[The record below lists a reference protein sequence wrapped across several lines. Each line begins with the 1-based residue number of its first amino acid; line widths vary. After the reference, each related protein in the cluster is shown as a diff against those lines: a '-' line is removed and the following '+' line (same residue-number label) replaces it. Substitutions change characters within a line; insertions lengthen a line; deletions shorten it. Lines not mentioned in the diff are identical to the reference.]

1 MTLPCR
7 YAVRL
12 LNRCWSCLS
21 TSGAKRPE
29 FKTSFD
35 APYYAMTA
43 GHMDGTGLFPDS
55 DRNPALMPQA
65 WFLLRVEQARAI
77 AVGLN

>member
-1 MTLPCR
+1 
-7 YAVRL
+7 
-12 LNRCWSCLS
+12 
-21 TSGAKRPE
+21 
-29 FKTSFD
+29 
-35 APYYAMTA
+35 MTA